1 MANFAK
7 RPALLRPIFATLAGL
22 IALLAPLPAAR
33 ADDTARFSV
42 IEENDSILFNSDRH
56 YTQGIRFDY
65 LGPDLA
71 RDSNWNG
78 PFNLFGSFTPVFAD
92 APDRSRRYSVFA
104 GQSIFTPAN
113 LRLKPPDPHDRPYAG
128 WAYGGVSLLQEKNRH
143 VLENLE
149 LDLGVVGPGAL
160 GKTTQND
167 FHGLIGTAKAT
178 GWSNQIQHEIGGM
191 ISYERFYRVP
201 LIGDDTNGVDVVPQ
215 AGATLGNLMTYGD
228 IGGMIRIGKN
238 LGADY
243 GPTHVRP
250 SLSGADYFNADHLD
264 GKLGFY
270 VFFGAQGRAVGHNI
284 FLDGNTF
291 RQSPHV
297 NKKIL
302 VADLQAGASLFW
314 SSAMRVDVTVVQRTP
329 EFVGQHSPDKTA
341 SFALAFS
348 W

>member
-1 MANFAK
+1 MGTA
-7 RPALLRPIFATLAGL
+7 ALGCPPGEARLLTRATHA
-22 IALLAPLPAAR
+22 
-33 ADDTARFSV
+33 
-42 IEENDSILFNSDRH
+42 SD
-56 YTQGIRFDY
+56 
-65 LGPDLA
+65 P
-71 RDSNWNG
+71 
-78 PFNLFGSFTPVFAD
+78 
-92 APDRSRRYSVFA
+92 
-104 GQSIFTPAN
+104 
-113 LRLKPPDPHDRPYAG
+113 
-128 WAYGGVSLLQEKNRH
+128 
-143 VLENLE
+143 
-149 LDLGVVGPGAL
+149 L

-302 VADLQAGASLFW
+302 LRDPRDSGP
-314 SSAMRVDVTVVQRTP
+314 R
-329 EFVGQHSPDKTA
+329 G
-341 SFALAFS
+341 SFARSHAVLQR
-348 W
+348 